1 VKFDQAIVFYMDTGI
16 LMLSKGEWFSELI
29 TISDHDHY
37 DEVYSV
43 DKLREDWSNEG
54 EDRVE
59 AERSIRQI

>member
-1 VKFDQAIVFYMDTGI
+1 MKFDQAIVFYMDTGI